1 MSSSIF
7 EVEIGSSADVGSSIK
22 STSGCTASALAIHS
36 LCCCPPES
44 PIADFFN
51 LSLTSSNI
59 AAPLRLSS
67 TIWSNV
73 FLSLMPCTLGPYAIL
88 SYMLIG
94 NGFGCWK
101 TMPTFLRSTVVSTD
115 GAYIFSPSISMLPS
129 ILTLSTR
136 SFILLIHFK
145 NVDLPHPD
153 GPISAV
159 TLFSFMSILT
169 PCSA

>member
-1 MSSSIF
+1 
-7 EVEIGSSADVGSSIK
+7 
-22 STSGCTASALAIHS
+22 
-36 LCCCPPES
+36 
-44 PIADFFN
+44 
-51 LSLTSSNI
+51 
-59 AAPLRLSS
+59 
-67 TIWSNV
+67 
-73 FLSLMPCTLGPYAIL
+73 MPCTLGPYAIL

-159 TLFSFMSILT
+159 TLFSFMSIIQIQVANLNFDFFLHLYLLQHVINFL
-169 PCSA
+169 SSRIHYMDAL